1 MSLVRAEQAFWSGCG
16 ESLKAFSICLL
27 TPGEGSN
34 LGCPLYQA
42 MNLMATCLPPAR
54 HGPSYFLLV
63 DDLIVQD
70 RMIKKASPL
79 FISISQSPP

>member
-1 MSLVRAEQAFWSGCG
+1 MSLVRAEQAFWSGYD

-54 HGPSYFLLV
+54 ALEHTALLTFSSW
-63 DDLIVQD
+63 
-70 RMIKKASPL
+70 MI
-79 FISISQSPP
+79 